1 MKLADIDLSNPD
13 NFVRE
18 VPHDVFRLLRRE
30 APVYRHPETK
40 GCSEFWAVT
49 RYDDVVTVSKDPKTF
64 SSERRGVFV
73 FDPTPE
79 ELERMQL
86 MMLMQDP
93 PRHTKLRSLV
103 NKGFTPRMIGKLEG
117 RVRQL
122 TREIID
128 AVAERGECDFV
139 TDIAAELPLHV
150 IADMMGVPPSDRHMM
165 FEWSNRLIGFDDPE
179 YQASFDDGKLA
190 AAEVYL
196 YANQLAVERRN
207 QPKDDLTSVLMNA
220 EVDGEKLT
228 ELEFDL
234 FFLLLMVAGNETTRN
249 LISGGMRTLI
259 EHPEQRRRLVAEPA
273 LMPAA
278 VDEMLRFVSP
288 VMEFRRTATRDVEL
302 RGQRIR
308 EGDKIIV
315 YYVSANRDED
325 VFPEPD
331 RFDVGRT
338 PNEHLAFG
346 IGEHFCLGSNLA
358 RLEIRVMFEELMR
371 RLPDMEL
378 AGPVERLRSSL
389 INGIKRMPV
398 RFTPA
403 GKRAQGAA

>member
-13 NFVRE
+13 NFVAA
-18 VPHDVFRLLRRE
+18 VPHDAFRLLRRE
-30 APVYRHPETK
+30 APVYWHPEAN
-40 GCSEFWAVT
+40 GSGFWAVT
-49 RYDDVVTVSKDPKTF
+49 KYDDVVTVSKDPKTF
-64 SSERRGVFV
+64 SSEKRGVFV
-73 FDPTPE
+73 FDPLPE

-103 NKGFTPRMIGKLEG
+103 NRGFTPRMIGQLEG

-122 TREIID
+122 TTDILD
-128 AVAERGECDFV
+128 AVADKGECDFV
-139 TDIAAELPLHV
+139 ADIAAELPLHV
-150 IADMMGVPPSDRHMM
+150 IADMMGVPASDRHMM

-179 YQASFDDGKLA
+179 YQASFDDGKVA
-190 AAEVYL
+190 AAEVYM
-196 YANQLAVERRN
+196 YANQLALERRAN
-207 QPKDDLTSVLMNA
+207 PKDDLTSVLMNA
-220 EVDGEKLT
+220 EVDGQKLT

-259 EHPEQRRRLVAEPA
+259 EHPEQRARLVADPS
-273 LMPAA
+273 LMPTA
-278 VDEMLRFVSP
+278 VDEMLRYVSA
-288 VMEFRRTATRDVEL
+288 VMEFRRTATRTVEL

-308 EGDKIIV
+308 EGDKIII
-315 YYVSANRDED
+315 YYVSANRDEE
-325 VFPEPD
+325 VFPDPD
-331 RFDVGRT
+331 KFDVGRT
-338 PNEHLAFG
+338 PNDHLAFG

-358 RLEIRVMFEELMR
+358 RLEIRVIFEELMR

-398 RFTPA
+398 RFTPERQ
-403 GKRAQGAA
+403 KRRSVA

>member
-13 NFVRE
+13 NFVAA
-18 VPHDVFRLLRRE
+18 VPHDAFKLLRRE
-30 APVYRHPETK
+30 APVYWHPEAN
-40 GCSEFWAVT
+40 GSGFWAVT
-49 RYDDVVTVSKDPKTF
+49 KYDDVVTVSKDPKTF
-64 SSERRGVFV
+64 SSEKRGVFV
-73 FDPTPE
+73 FDPLPE

-103 NKGFTPRMIGKLEG
+103 NKGFTPRMIGQLEG

-122 TREIID
+122 TTDILD
-128 AVAERGECDFV
+128 AVADKGECDFV
-139 TDIAAELPLHV
+139 ADIAAELPLHV
-150 IADMMGVPPSDRHMM
+150 IADMMGVPASDRHMM

-179 YQASFDDGKLA
+179 YQASFDDGKVA
-190 AAEVYL
+190 AAEVYM
-196 YANQLAVERRN
+196 YANQLALERRAN
-207 QPKDDLTSVLMNA
+207 PKDDLTSVLMNA
-220 EVDGEKLT
+220 EVDGQKLT

-259 EHPEQRRRLVAEPA
+259 EHPEQRARLVADPS
-273 LMPAA
+273 LMPTA
-278 VDEMLRFVSP
+278 VDEMLRYVSA
-288 VMEFRRTATRDVEL
+288 VMEFRRTATRAVEL

-308 EGDKIIV
+308 EGEKIII
-315 YYVSANRDED
+315 YYVSANRDEE
-325 VFPEPD
+325 VFPDPD
-331 RFDVGRT
+331 KFDVGRT
-338 PNEHLAFG
+338 PNDHLAFG

-358 RLEIRVMFEELMR
+358 RLEIRVIFEELMR

-398 RFTPA
+398 RFTPERQ
-403 GKRAQGAA
+403 KRRSVA

>member
-13 NFVRE
+13 NFVAA
-18 VPHDVFRLLRRE
+18 VPHDAFRLLRRE
-30 APVYRHPETK
+30 APVYWHPEAN
-40 GCSEFWAVT
+40 GSGFWAVT
-49 RYDDVVTVSKDPKTF
+49 KYDDVVTVSKDPKTF
-64 SSERRGVFV
+64 SSEKRGVFV
-73 FDPTPE
+73 FDPLPE

-103 NKGFTPRMIGKLEG
+103 NKGFTPRMIGQLEG

-122 TREIID
+122 TTDILD
-128 AVAERGECDFV
+128 AVADKGECDFV
-139 TDIAAELPLHV
+139 ADIAAELPLHV
-150 IADMMGVPPSDRHMM
+150 IADMMGVPASDRHMM

-179 YQASFDDGKLA
+179 YQASFDDGKVA
-190 AAEVYL
+190 AAEVYM
-196 YANQLAVERRN
+196 YANQLALERRAN
-207 QPKDDLTSVLMNA
+207 PKDDLTSVLMNA
-220 EVDGEKLT
+220 EVDGQKLT

-259 EHPEQRRRLVAEPA
+259 EHPEQRARLVADPS
-273 LMPAA
+273 LMPTA
-278 VDEMLRFVSP
+278 VDEMLRYVSA
-288 VMEFRRTATRDVEL
+288 VMEFRRTATRTVEL

-308 EGDKIIV
+308 EGDKIII
-315 YYVSANRDED
+315 YYVSANRDEE
-325 VFPEPD
+325 VFPDPD
-331 RFDVGRT
+331 KFDVGRT
-338 PNEHLAFG
+338 PNDHLAFG

-358 RLEIRVMFEELMR
+358 RLEIRVIFEELMR

-398 RFTPA
+398 RFTPERQ
-403 GKRAQGAA
+403 KRRSVA